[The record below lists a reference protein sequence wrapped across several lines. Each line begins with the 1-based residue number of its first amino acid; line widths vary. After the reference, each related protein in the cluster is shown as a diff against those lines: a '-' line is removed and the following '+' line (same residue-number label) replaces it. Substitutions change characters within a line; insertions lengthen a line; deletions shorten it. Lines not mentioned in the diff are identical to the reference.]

1 MDVPGPAS
9 PNDPEGRSPEIRPRE
24 QEGNDAQHMRQLQRA
39 RQARLGK
46 LTVVIVILIGLIVV
60 ILQNSQP
67 VQVELLFT
75 TIHPRLIWVLLAC
88 ATIGGILGGIVGYLI
103 ARPSRKVRLH
113 EKSSLRSET

>member
-1 MDVPGPAS
+1 
-9 PNDPEGRSPEIRPRE
+9 
-24 QEGNDAQHMRQLQRA
+24 MRQLQRA

-46 LTVVIVILIGLIVV
+46 LTVVIVILIGLIVF

-113 EKSSLRSET
+113 EKPSRRSET